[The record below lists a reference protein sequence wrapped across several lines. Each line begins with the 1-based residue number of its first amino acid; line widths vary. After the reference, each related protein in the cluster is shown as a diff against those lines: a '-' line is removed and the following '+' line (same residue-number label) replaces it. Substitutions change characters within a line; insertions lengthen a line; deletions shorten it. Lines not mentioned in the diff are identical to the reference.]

1 MRYKYRTRGVCSQ
14 EISFDINGNVITNIE
29 FFGGC
34 PGNLKAIAKV
44 VDGKTVE
51 EIEELI
57 SDISCGNKPTSCSA
71 QLAHAVREA
80 YEASKAI

>member
-51 EIEELI
+51 EIEEMF
-57 SDISCGNKPTSCSA
+57 SDIRCGNKTTYCSK
-71 QLAHAVREA
+71 QIEHEVREA
-80 YEASKAI
+80 KEARKAI